1 MSTHAKSTLASGS
14 DDATPAPAGAEHT
27 SHQRGV
33 YWVAPDGQRHPVHLY
48 QGGDYALE
56 DIAEYFG
63 LGEATAGAPDTEGD
77 DTSALRLQ
85 ERELQELKVVAD
97 SQSFD
102 FEPPFIEM
110 CLEIYRFCQ
119 SRSSTVHVLVANF

>member
-1 MSTHAKSTLASGS
+1 MSTHAKSASTS
-14 DDATPAPAGAEHT
+14 DTDRKIPARAGTKRA

-33 YWVAPDGQRHPVHLY
+33 YWIAPDGQRHAVHVY

-63 LGEATAGAPDTEGD
+63 LGEATAGAPHTEGD
-77 DTSALRLQ
+77 QTSALRLN
-85 ERELQELKVVAD
+85 ERELQELKVAAD

-119 SRSSTVHVLVANF
+119 SRSGAVHVLVADF